1 MTPLRA
7 IAAAL
12 FASALLPAAAQANAT
27 VTKPGTQTVYQGTDG
42 VDDFS
47 ITLNNPPALIFQRA
61 SGSEMDASNGCSGVT
76 GQEHTRVAC
85 GPGSAVINLNGGADK
100 VLGGADGYG
109 MTFNGGGGDDTVSV
123 GSTAVNAVNGGDG
136 DDSIMAYGPNGDPI
150 DGGAGNDT
158 IRYPSGPD
166 DIRGGGGTDLLVL
179 SSPAPVTVSLDDA
192 ANDAGGANVHA
203 DVEHL
208 TGAAEADTFT
218 GSAAANVLTGGQG
231 NDTLDGAGG
240 ADTVLGGEG
249 DDTISARDGAADT
262 IDCGVGNDTA
272 TVDAL
277 DTVSGCETVLRPDDD
292 LDGSPAPIDCNDHS
306 PAIRPGAGDTPGD
319 GIDQDCSGA
328 DTPAPPRAPVS
339 GLAPTGRVTVTQIVA
354 PVRNR
359 WLVKRRV
366 TKVTAFS
373 VSGAPAGGRVTVT
386 CEGKGCPFAKRSR
399 QVPPNGKV
407 GFTGALD
414 GHRLKPGAVIE
425 VRITARGW
433 IGKVVR
439 YTVRKGKLPKAET
452 LCLAP
457 GASKPGTRC

>member
-1 MTPLRA
+1 
-7 IAAAL
+7 
-12 FASALLPAAAQANAT
+12 
-27 VTKPGTQTVYQGTDG
+27 
-42 VDDFS
+42 
-47 ITLNNPPALIFQRA
+47 
-61 SGSEMDASNGCSGVT
+61 
-76 GQEHTRVAC
+76 
-85 GPGSAVINLNGGADK
+85 
-100 VLGGADGYG
+100 
-109 MTFNGGGGDDTVSV
+109 VS
-123 GSTAVNAVNGGDG
+123 
-136 DDSIMAYGPNGDPI
+136 
-150 DGGAGNDT
+150 
-158 IRYPSGPD
+158 
-166 DIRGGGGTDLLVL
+166 
-179 SSPAPVTVSLDDA
+179 
-192 ANDAGGANVHA
+192 
-203 DVEHL
+203 
-208 TGAAEADTFT
+208 
-218 GSAAANVLTGGQG
+218 
-231 NDTLDGAGG
+231 
-240 ADTVLGGEG
+240 
-249 DDTISARDGAADT
+249 SARDGVADT

-407 GFTGALD
+407 GFTGALE
-414 GHRLKPGAVIE
+414 GHKLKPGAVIE

-457 GASKPGTRC
+457 GASKPATRC

>member
-47 ITLNNPPALIFQRA
+47 ITLNNPPAIIFQRA

-109 MTFNGGGGDDTVSV
+109 MTFNGGAGDDTVSV

-136 DDSIMAYGPNGDPI
+136 NDSIMAYGPNGDPI

-166 DIRGGGGTDLLVL
+166 DIRGGGGTDLLLL

-192 ANDAGGANVHA
+192 ANDVGGANVHA
-203 DVEHL
+203 DVENL

-249 DDTISARDGAADT
+249 DDTISARDGVADT
-262 IDCGVGNDTA
+262 IDCGVGDDTA

-292 LDGSPAPIDCNDHS
+292 LDGIPRADRLQRPQPGDPPGRRRRRPATGSTRTARAPTRPRPPGRRC
-306 PAIRPGAGDTPGD
+306 PVWRRPGA
-319 GIDQDCSGA
+319 
-328 DTPAPPRAPVS
+328 
-339 GLAPTGRVTVTQIVA
+339 
-354 PVRNR
+354 
-359 WLVKRRV
+359 
-366 TKVTAFS
+366 
-373 VSGAPAGGRVTVT
+373 
-386 CEGKGCPFAKRSR
+386 
-399 QVPPNGKV
+399 
-407 GFTGALD
+407 
-414 GHRLKPGAVIE
+414 
-425 VRITARGW
+425 
-433 IGKVVR
+433 
-439 YTVRKGKLPKAET
+439 
-452 LCLAP
+452 
-457 GASKPGTRC
+457 